1 MILFYE
7 KFAIKLIYNR
17 KSLCDKLN
25 KNKNEISGELY
36 YHIRDIRDFYSLI
49 LGINAI
55 YWLKD
60 SGSRKGKKAACDLF
74 LCFDITLNP
83 LEF

>member
-55 YWLKD
+55 Y
-60 SGSRKGKKAACDLF
+60 
-74 LCFDITLNP
+74 
-83 LEF
+83 